1 MSRNIVW
8 ISTRISSRAI
18 AFFFFRGLFYFL
30 EGTDIASYA
39 NNTTTYNVTLTQEL
53 QSSTKLLR
61 QNRKSISAKKPLF
74 PQTNVIRK
82 VLGF

>member
-8 ISTRISSRAI
+8 VSTRISSRAI
-18 AFFFFRGLFYFL
+18 AFFFSALFYFL

-74 PQTNVIRK
+74 PQTNVIRT